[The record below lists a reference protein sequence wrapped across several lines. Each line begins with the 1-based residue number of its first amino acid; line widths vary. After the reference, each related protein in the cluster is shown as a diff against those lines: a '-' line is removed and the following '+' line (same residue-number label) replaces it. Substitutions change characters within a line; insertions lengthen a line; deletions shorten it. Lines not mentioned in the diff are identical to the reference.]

1 MLGRAGPFEAI
12 GATLALLMRG
22 VFVVGLLERHDRT
35 ILRMGCDAF
44 AAILLFAGGLALLAR
59 AMD

>member
-1 MLGRAGPFEAI
+1 MLAV
-12 GATLALLMRG
+12 LMTG
-22 VFVVGLLERHDRT
+22 VFVVGLLEQRDRT

-44 AAILLFAGGLALLAR
+44 AAILPFAGGLALLAR